1 MTKWVVNI
9 IDCQL
14 SKPCLD
20 VLKNLVFQVYLQIIC
35 LGDIA
40 KEVHLELFAMGM
52 AYEKF
57 RLHFVFELG
66 LVVTRLSNIPNFQIS
81 IEAQHKF

>member
-1 MTKWVVNI
+1 MTLHLQTGVVNI

-14 SKPCLD
+14 GKPCLG
-20 VLKNLVFQVYLQIIC
+20 VLKKLVFQVYLQIIC

-52 AYEKF
+52 DYKKF
-57 RLHFVFELG
+57 RLH
-66 LVVTRLSNIPNFQIS
+66 LSLS
-81 IEAQHKF
+81 WD